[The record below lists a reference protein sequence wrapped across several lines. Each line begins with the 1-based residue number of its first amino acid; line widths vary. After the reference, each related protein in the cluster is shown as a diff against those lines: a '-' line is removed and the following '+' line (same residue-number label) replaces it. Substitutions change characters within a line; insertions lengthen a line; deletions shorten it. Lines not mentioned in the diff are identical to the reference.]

1 LTDGGPVRE
10 HYAREGITERVLT
23 AFRNANGP
31 DAPIT
36 PETLAPIDHFH
47 WKGAIAT
54 EELVAGL
61 QPKASDNL
69 LDIGCGI
76 GGPARWVA
84 AKYGCRV
91 TGVDLTAEFC
101 AAARELNN
109 ITGLAGRV
117 QILQGDALSLPAP
130 DNSFDYAY
138 SRAALMNI
146 SDKRGVFREAFRV
159 LRPGGSLALSLSGAG
174 SVGEPRYP
182 LPWATTTATSFLA
195 TPDEIRGDLL
205 AASFQIVFVRDTSA
219 ALAEALPP
227 TLNQLQTGG
236 LPPLGEHIV
245 SGENAKEWRINWMRS
260 MVEQRLSMIE
270 ALAHKPG

>member
-1 LTDGGPVRE
+1 MSTGAVEE
-10 HYAREGITERVLT
+10 HYGTIGITARILT
-23 AFRNANGP
+23 ALRAVNGP
-31 DAPIT
+31 DVRIT
-36 PETLAPIDHFH
+36 PDTLAPIDHFH
-47 WKGAIAT
+47 GKGEVAT
-54 EELVAGL
+54 DELAALL
-61 QPKASDNL
+61 QPKASDHL

-76 GGPARWVA
+76 GGPARWIA

-91 TGVDLTAEFC
+91 TGVDLTPEFC
-101 AAARELNN
+101 EAARELNSLC
-109 ITGLAGRV
+109 GLADRV
-117 QILQGDALSLPAP
+117 KILHGSALSLPLP
-130 DNSFDYAY
+130 DNSFDRAY
-138 SRAALMNI
+138 SHAALMNI

-205 AASFQIVFVRDTSA
+205 AAGFQIVFVRDTSA

-227 TLNQLQTGG
+227 ILNQLQTGG